1 MIIIKTRIKSPRIK
15 YLPAMQQVHH
25 VGVKEVVDMVDD
37 EMVENTEHID
47 PAQLGEQYFEHVV
60 VRLEELTFYSI
71 VIVLLCM

>member
-1 MIIIKTRIKSPRIK
+1 
-15 YLPAMQQVHH
+15 MQQVHH

-37 EMVENTEHID
+37 EMVENPEHVD